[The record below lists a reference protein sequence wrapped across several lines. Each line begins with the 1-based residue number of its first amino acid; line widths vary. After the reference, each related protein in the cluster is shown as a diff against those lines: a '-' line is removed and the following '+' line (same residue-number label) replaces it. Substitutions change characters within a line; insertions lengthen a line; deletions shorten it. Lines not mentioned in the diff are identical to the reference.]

1 MYTSDTI
8 INNKKFNARNAVT
21 FLAVTAFCGFFS
33 SVYLSFSHGVSS
45 PFMVYL
51 AIVPFS
57 LGVLPYSLLYLLG
70 AQSPTST
77 AKQLYNGGAITV
89 LIGSLVK
96 GIVEISGY
104 EATNIAVFGIEL
116 NYSLLYFSVGIILM
130 FIGVSVYFKQRL
142 K

>member
-51 AIVPFS
+51 ALIPFL
-57 LGVLPYSLLYLLG
+57 LGVFPYSILYLLN
-70 AQSPTST
+70 AQAPQSVS
-77 AKQLYNGGAITV
+77 KQLYNWGAITV

-116 NYSLLYFSVGIILM
+116 NYSLLYLSAGIILM